1 MWPHRTYLIDK
12 LCDHIT
18 RDIDATSGAESAFLA
33 YLYFDFKDTEKQGP
47 RFVIIPYSALFSPCI
62 PLTKNPDRQLARNVS
77 RGYAHNY
84 KTVAFGTRHTKAD
97 IHNESARGRGNE
109 RHPEENQGRSA

>member
-62 PLTKNPDRQLARNVS
+62 PLTKMGREPRPTTRSKCVS
-77 RGYAHNY
+77 RICSQLQ
-84 KTVAFGTRHTKAD
+84 D
-97 IHNESARGRGNE
+97 GRL
-109 RHPEENQGRSA
+109 RD